1 MNKDDN
7 IEGGKEK
14 LTQEYEEAQNELKEL
29 VKLENDYLDYVK
41 KESILLDK
49 LNNRYRS
56 QDKDYSTDDLL
67 AQQNIVKK
75 QLELDR
81 SELEEQIKRIESQLE
96 EYNENNDCEE

>member
-41 KESILLDK
+41 KESIKEFL
-49 LNNRYRS
+49 
-56 QDKDYSTDDLL
+56 
-67 AQQNIVKK
+67 KK
-75 QLELDR
+75 
-81 SELEEQIKRIESQLE
+81 
-96 EYNENNDCEE
+96 

>member
-56 QDKDYSTDDLL
+56 PDKDYSTDDLL

-96 EYNENNDCEE
+96 EYKENNDCEE

>member
-56 QDKDYSTDDLL
+56 LDKDYSTDDLL

-96 EYNENNDCEE
+96 EYKENNDCEE

>member
-41 KESILLDK
+41 KESIFCVFTLFLI
-49 LNNRYRS
+49 N
-56 QDKDYSTDDLL
+56 
-67 AQQNIVKK
+67 
-75 QLELDR
+75 QLESNGYLNWR
-81 SELEEQIKRIESQLE
+81 QAALGKTRGRLKSQSG
-96 EYNENNDCEE
+96 

>member
-56 QDKDYSTDDLL
+56 LDKDYSTDDLL

-75 QLELDR
+75 
-81 SELEEQIKRIESQLE
+81 
-96 EYNENNDCEE
+96 N

>member
-56 QDKDYSTDDLL
+56 LDKDYSTDDLL

>member
-49 LNNRYRS
+49 LNNRYLS
-56 QDKDYSTDDLL
+56 PDKDYSTDDLL

-75 QLELDR
+75 KLELDR

-96 EYNENNDCEE
+96 EYKENNDCEE